1 MSAWTLL
8 EAMLPQL
15 TADERDMLQQRF
27 AHLTRQTWEK
37 GSYLCHERQ
46 PFAQMVLIERGLIR
60 SFYIDDDV
68 EVNLRFLCDGSL
80 AVPFAALAQAWITPP
95 SRLLAT
101 ETLQCVTRVTGYV
114 LPVHNLL
121 DQAAFPEFERLR
133 TEMAARHYVSME
145 QRLRMIQHQR
155 AIERYRKFLAWMP
168 APIVQDMPNFHIA
181 SYLGITPEVLSR
193 VKQQLKTEGH

>member
-1 MSAWTLL
+1 MSAYQLL
-8 EAMLPQL
+8 TQLLPQM
-15 TADERDMLQQRF
+15 TACEREVLQQRF
-27 AHLTRQTWEK
+27 SHLTRQTWDK

-80 AVPFAALAQAWITPP
+80 AVPFAALAQAWMTPTSTP
-95 SRLLAT
+95 LAT
-101 ETLQCVTRVTGYV
+101 ESLQCVSRVTGYV
-114 LPVHNLL
+114 VPIHPMIH
-121 DQAAFPEFERLR
+121 QAAHPEFERLR
-133 TEMAARHYVSME
+133 TELAARHYLSME

-155 AIERYRKFLAWMP
+155 AIDRYRKFLAWMP
-168 APIVQDMPNFHIA
+168 APIVQEMPSFHIA

-193 VKQQLKTEGH
+193 VKQQLKSQSD

>member
-1 MSAWTLL
+1 MSAYQLL
-8 EAMLPQL
+8 TQLLPQM
-15 TADERDMLQQRF
+15 TACEREVLQQRF
-27 AHLTRQTWEK
+27 SHLTCQTWDK

-80 AVPFAALAQAWITPP
+80 AVPFAALAQAWMTPTSTP
-95 SRLLAT
+95 LAT
-101 ETLQCVTRVTGYV
+101 ESLQCVSRVTGYV
-114 LPVHNLL
+114 VPIHSMIH
-121 DQAAFPEFERLR
+121 QAAHPEFERLR
-133 TEMAARHYVSME
+133 TELAARHYLSME

-155 AIERYRKFLAWMP
+155 AIDRYRKFLAWMP
-168 APIVQDMPNFHIA
+168 APIVQEMPSFHIA

-193 VKQQLKTEGH
+193 VKQQLKSHSD